1 MSAKITY
8 VFASRSRP
16 DKFFAAIENIIN
28 LSVKEDYV
36 IIASLDSDDKSMN
49 NEVVKNR
56 IKGYRKV
63 SAYYG
68 TSTGK
73 VHAINLNCDKIPKS
87 TDIIIVMSDD
97 MVFTQQGYDD
107 IIRIDMQKYFPDMDG
122 CLHYPDGSKV
132 QERLITLP
140 IMGVNFFNRFG
151 YIYNPSYISLWVDME
166 MTEVAK
172 KLGKYKYLQNSKIF
186 KHAHPL
192 WTKEPYDA
200 LMTRNESFYNSD
212 KEIYLKR
219 LANNFDL

>member
-49 NEVVKNR
+49 NGTVKNR
-56 IKGYRKV
+56 IKGYKKV

-73 VHAINLNCDKIPKS
+73 VHAINLNCDKIPNN

-97 MVFTQQGYDD
+97 MIFEQRGFDD
-107 IIRIDMQKYFPDMDG
+107 IIRIDMQKYFPNMDG

-132 QERLITLP
+132 QERLITLS
-140 IMGVNFFNRFG
+140 IMGINFFRRFG
-151 YIYNPSYISLWVDME
+151 YIYNPEYTSLWCDME
-166 MTEVAK
+166 FSEIAK
-172 KLGKYKYLQNSKIF
+172 KLGKYKYLPDSKIF
-186 KHAHPL
+186 RHAHPL